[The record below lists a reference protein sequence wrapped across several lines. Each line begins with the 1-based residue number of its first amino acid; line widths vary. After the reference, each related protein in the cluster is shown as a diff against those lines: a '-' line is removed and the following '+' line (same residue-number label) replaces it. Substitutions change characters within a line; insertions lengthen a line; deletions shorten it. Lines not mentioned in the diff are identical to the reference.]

1 MLVQQCSEEHKAW
14 VNFLEATP
22 NSWNNVKKKKKK
34 KKEALMKIRLGEN
47 DYNLSFTRIS
57 YWSIV
62 NQKTLDQRKLLILIV
77 AK

>member
-1 MLVQQCSEEHKAW
+1 MLK
-14 VNFLEATP
+14 NK
-22 NSWNNVKKKKKK
+22 NK
-34 KKEALMKIRLGEN
+34 KKETLVKIRLGEN

-62 NQKTLDQRKLLILIV
+62 KQKTLDQRKLLILIV